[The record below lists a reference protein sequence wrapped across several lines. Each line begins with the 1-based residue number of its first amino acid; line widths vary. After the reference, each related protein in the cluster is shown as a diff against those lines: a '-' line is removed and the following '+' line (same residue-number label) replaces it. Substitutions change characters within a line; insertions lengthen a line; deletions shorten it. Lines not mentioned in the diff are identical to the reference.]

1 MIAPAKIAARGA
13 LALLALAL
21 MGCSDEATK
30 LPGERIAVRTG
41 EPIRGDVA
49 ALTRRALPPLVDA
62 SVWTHAG
69 GDAAHSGG
77 HRAGPAAARLAWRV
91 SVGTPP
97 GDLLPS
103 GAPVIADGRIFV
115 RDGASG
121 ARAFDAA
128 SGREIWSADLALPD
142 EDGDVGYGGGL
153 ALDAGRVFATTGFG
167 ETLSLDPATGAIL
180 WRARGDAPYRSA
192 PVASQ
197 GQVIAVSSANG
208 VIGFDQA
215 SGSEIWRAEGLSTRL
230 GNLGRGTPAAAP
242 GAVLAPFGS
251 GELAVLRLP
260 SGVRIWSINL
270 GANAGG
276 EGLSA
281 FTDVTSGP
289 VVAGGL
295 IVAGVAGGPLAAIDG
310 RSGRQVWSRR
320 FGSLSPV
327 WVAGDTLF
335 AVTTEPRVLRLD
347 VRDGATLWAQSLDGF
362 EDMEER
368 TDPITWAGPVLAG
381 GKVWLTSSDGR
392 LLSFDGESG
401 APEAVIEMPD
411 GSVTGPIA
419 AGGTIYVLTDGGD
432 LLAYR

>member
-1 MIAPAKIAARGA
+1 
-13 LALLALAL
+13 
-21 MGCSDEATK
+21 
-30 LPGERIAVRTG
+30 
-41 EPIRGDVA
+41 
-49 ALTRRALPPLVDA
+49 
-62 SVWTHAG
+62 
-69 GDAAHSGG
+69 
-77 HRAGPAAARLAWRV
+77 
-91 SVGTPP
+91 
-97 GDLLPS
+97 
-103 GAPVIADGRIFV
+103 
-115 RDGASG
+115 
-121 ARAFDAA
+121 
-128 SGREIWSADLALPD
+128 
-142 EDGDVGYGGGL
+142 
-153 ALDAGRVFATTGFG
+153 
-167 ETLSLDPATGAIL
+167 
-180 WRARGDAPYRSA
+180 
-192 PVASQ
+192 
-197 GQVIAVSSANG
+197 
-208 VIGFDQA
+208 
-215 SGSEIWRAEGLSTRL
+215 
-230 GNLGRGTPAAAP
+230 
-242 GAVLAPFGS
+242 
-251 GELAVLRLP
+251 
-260 SGVRIWSINL
+260 
-270 GANAGG
+270 
-276 EGLSA
+276 LSA

-362 EDMEER
+362 EDMEDR

-401 APEAVIEMPD
+401 VPEAVIEMPD